1 MTDHE
6 KDLIEKARHWGQ
18 ADILSAP
25 LITEAMIKN
34 LVLALRD
41 AEKALT
47 PTDDEREA
55 LLTEADALVAS
66 GAETLPGLEARPSNL
81 DDEFRQG
88 AARVIAQVRD
98 TFVADRDKLMCV
110 VNAGGNLVEMRAAV
124 DAAWLLKEIISG
136 LELAID
142 RALQNGPEEVGR

>member
-1 MTDHE
+1 M
-6 KDLIEKARHWGQ
+6 
-18 ADILSAP
+18 
-25 LITEAMIKN
+25 
-34 LVLALRD
+34 
-41 AEKALT
+41 
-47 PTDDEREA
+47 
-55 LLTEADALVAS
+55 
-66 GAETLPGLEARPSNL
+66 AETLPGLEARPSTL

-98 TFVADRDKLMCV
+98 TFVADRDKLMRV